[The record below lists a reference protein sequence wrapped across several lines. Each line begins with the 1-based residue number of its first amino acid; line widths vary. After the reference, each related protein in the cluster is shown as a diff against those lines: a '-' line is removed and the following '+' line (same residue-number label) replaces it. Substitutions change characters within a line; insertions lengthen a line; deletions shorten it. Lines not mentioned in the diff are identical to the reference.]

1 MEIMEIILFGLA
13 FIGLCFLLGF
23 AIMVLVSYGLTNEPK
38 WAKECED
45 EIK

>member
-1 MEIMEIILFGLA
+1 MEIMLFICLGLGFIEFIILLA
-13 FIGLCFLLGF
+13 IL
-23 AIMVLVSYGLTNEPK
+23 VVSYGLTNETK